1 MEILI
6 KKDLIK
12 ITNDFILGVILNEM
26 IEIANEF
33 RKEFIDNN
41 WHCPEFFEIN
51 IEKISEENMINAS
64 KSSMRRYIKKLE
76 NLGFISIDK
85 FEKKHKYRVN
95 FKVINDELEKIG
107 GEIVEKVKPI
117 FRIDKKEF
125 KKSENS
131 KNNIIDNVDEFD
143 GFTQT
148 NMFEEKKIVPDRQE
162 LNKTIL
168 QIQNNINYNTVKEKN
183 QDENSKD
190 FLEMFESIYRVMIDV
205 MTTSSEYIRIN
216 KENKPISVARNIFS
230 KINYT
235 SVLAVIEKIK
245 RVKTKIINL
254 KSYIITALYNY
265 YIENP
270 FHFKN
275 LEYIDEKKYIQ
286 YEINKKRRNKNR
298 FLNYDHQRPTD
309 YELLRKLELMSL
321 MSTE

>member
-1 MEILI
+1 MEQLVI
-6 KKDLIK
+6 KKDLVK

-26 IEIANEF
+26 IEIAQKF

-51 IEKISEENMINAS
+51 IEKISEENMLNVS

-85 FEKKHKYRVN
+85 VEKRHKYRVN
-95 FKVINDELEKIG
+95 FKVISDELEKIG
-107 GEIVEKVKPI
+107 GEIIEKVKPI

-148 NMFEEKKIVPDRQE
+148 NMFEEKKIVPDQQE

-275 LEYIDEKKYIQ
+275 LESINEKKYIQ

-298 FLNYDHQRPTD
+298 FLNYNQRPTN
-309 YELLRKLELMSL
+309 YELLRKIELMSL